1 MIKVSVIIPVYNA
14 KKYLDACLKSVLEQ
28 GFGGLEVILVNDK
41 STDGSEKKCL
51 EYGKKFDNVRVLQ
64 GEGRGA
70 AAARN
75 LGLKQAKGKYIWFID
90 ADDEVVNRSI
100 KKLFRTA
107 EREKADIVVMGAK
120 RILRGGKTGFLKA
133 VDVRQKDWKKVFIR
147 YGFGPWQMMMRR
159 EFLLENEL
167 FFPEGIIHEDMALM
181 SALVLYT
188 DKVVTIN
195 EELYLYFQREESVLR
210 PKKWNKNALD
220 IFTALEFLYKKFEAE
235 KKVKKYWAE
244 LEYFFIWN
252 LLLDTAKNFA
262 KFPEGRAEY
271 PKIREMMKKYFPKW
285 RKNKYL
291 KEKGLGM
298 RLRCELG
305 YWGKCQRRK

>member
-28 GFGGLEVILVNDK
+28 GFEGLEVILVNDK

-51 EYGKKFDNVRVLQ
+51 KYGKKFDNVRVLQ

-90 ADDEVVNRSI
+90 ADDEVVNGSI
-100 KKLFRTA
+100 EKLFKTA
-107 EREKADIVVMGAK
+107 EKEKADIVVMGAK
-120 RILRGGKTGFLKA
+120 QVWQNGKLRVMKA
-133 VDVRQKDWKKVFIR
+133 VDVRQKDWQKAFIR
-147 YGFGPWQMMMRR
+147 YGFGPWQMVMRR
-159 EFLLENEL
+159 EFLLKNEL

-188 DKVVTIN
+188 DRVATFNK
-195 EELYLYFQREESVLR
+195 EPYLYLYFQREESVLH
-210 PKKWNKNALD
+210 PKKWNKNVLD
-220 IFTALEFLYKKFEAE
+220 IFAALEFLYKKFEAE

-252 LLLDTAKNFA
+252 LLLDAARSFA
-262 KFPEGRAEY
+262 KFPEGRAGY
-271 PKIREMMKKYFPKW
+271 PKIRKMMKKYFPKW

-298 RLRCELG
+298 RLRCELR
-305 YWGKCQRRK
+305 YWGKL